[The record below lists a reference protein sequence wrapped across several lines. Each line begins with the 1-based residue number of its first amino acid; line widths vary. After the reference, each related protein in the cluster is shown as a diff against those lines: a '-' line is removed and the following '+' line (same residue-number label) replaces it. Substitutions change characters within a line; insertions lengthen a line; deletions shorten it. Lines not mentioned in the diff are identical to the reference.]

1 LFGVIVA
8 GRGADEAIHG
18 HASTRRLTPRACPP
32 RELAHAWHACWSSL
46 AATDPN
52 LPVNKRG
59 RAMVTDPKSELRS
72 PFANPWIQLILG
84 IICMAAVANLQYGWT
99 LFVNPI
105 DAKFHWGR
113 VAIQVA
119 FTTFVLIETWLVP
132 VEGYLV
138 DRFGPRWVVIGGG
151 ILVAIAWVLNSSAD
165 SLAMLYFAAAV
176 GGVGTGCVYGTCVGN
191 ALKWFPGRRGLAAG
205 FTAAGFGAGAALTVI
220 PISHMITSQGYQ
232 HAFFFF
238 GLLQGA
244 IVVVI
249 GLGLLVPPASILAAK
264 VKPSTTAYGYTPRE
278 VLRSPVFY
286 VLYAMFVLIAAGGLT
301 MTAAVK
307 PMSADLKI
315 DKIPVDLLGFTLA
328 AGVFAVSLS
337 RIFDGVGRPFFGWLS
352 DRIGREHTMALAFL
366 IGAGALFTLSQLGGT
381 NPLMFVLVTALY
393 FGVYGEIFSLFP
405 ATQGDTFGSKYAA
418 ANAGML
424 YTAKGT
430 GALLVAP
437 MAALAKNHGY
447 GTMFAIFVTFNIVAA
462 LLALFVLKPMRAR
475 HFAAG
480 PPAAGVQTRAAAV

>member
-1 LFGVIVA
+1 MITDSKPQTNSVLANPWTQLIFGVI
-8 GRGADEAIHG
+8 
-18 HASTRRLTPRACPP
+18 
-32 RELAHAWHACWSSL
+32 
-46 AATDPN
+46 
-52 LPVNKRG
+52 
-59 RAMVTDPKSELRS
+59 
-72 PFANPWIQLILG
+72 
-84 IICMAAVANLQYGWT
+84 CMASVANLQYGWT

-105 DAKFHWGR
+105 DDKFHWGR
-113 VAIQVA
+113 AAIQVA

-138 DRFGPRWVVIGGG
+138 DRFGPRPVVIGGG
-151 ILVAIAWVLNSSAD
+151 ILVAIAWVMNSFAD
-165 SLAMLYFAAAV
+165 SLAVLYFAAAV

-205 FTAAGFGAGAALTVI
+205 FTAAGFGAGAALTVV
-220 PISHMITSQGYQ
+220 PISHMISSDGYQ
-232 HAFFFF
+232 HAFLFF

-244 IVVVI
+244 IVFIV
-249 GLGLLVPPASILAAK
+249 GLGLMMPPPQILAARP
-264 VKPSTTAYGYTPRE
+264 KPSTTSYGYTPRQ

-286 VLYAMFVLIAAGGLT
+286 VLYVMFVLIAAGGLT

-307 PMSADLKI
+307 PMATDFKI
-315 DKIPVDLLGFTLA
+315 DKIPVDLFGIVLT

-352 DRIGREHTMALAFL
+352 DRIGREHTMAIAFL
-366 IGAGALFTLSQLGGT
+366 IGAAALFTLNQVGSS
-381 NPLMFVLVTALY
+381 PVVFVLVTALY

-405 ATQGDTFGSKYAA
+405 ATQGDTYGSKFAA

-430 GALLVAP
+430 GALLVP
-437 MAALAKNHGY
+437 IMTALSKDHGY
-447 GTMFAIFVTFNIVAA
+447 GSMFTLFVTFNIVAA
-462 LLALFVLKPMRAR
+462 LLALFVLKPMRAK

-480 PPAAGVQTRAAAV
+480 PPSDAPARAATA